1 MRNVNGRNISTVAEI
16 ALEGIMEM
24 SKKEQQ
30 TQEKVMTKYDRK
42 MQRREEEKRRAKKEK
57 VTGTVALIAILVA
70 LVCFVL
76 SFPIR
81 TYMTLNKTF
90 VTVGDEKLTKVEYD
104 YYFYTTMND
113 YINQYGMY
121 LSYMGLDVNGDISA
135 QMYSETMTWKDYFD
149 EMTVEAIK
157 QSKSLKKDAEA
168 NGFTA
173 EVQKDYD
180 TFIQNQ
186 KDAASEMGLS
196 YSEYIKKAFGP
207 YATEKR
213 ITPFVKEAAMVSQY
227 YDKVEAEKKPTD
239 EDMEKYYA
247 ENSQSYDSVN
257 YRLFTIDAEL
267 PTAPTELAD
276 PVEEAEENTENGEEK
291 EYEPSEAEIQKAME
305 DAKAVAESKLETVA
319 EEGERTEGARYSTL
333 VTVLQDWL
341 FEDGRK
347 AGDKEIIEDSSYNRY
362 YVIWFEARY
371 RDETPTRNVRGIM
384 TTNEKAQEFVD
395 QWKENGSTEG
405 AFVEL
410 CNNAYKEYSLSADG
424 GLVEGIAKKGLDEGL
439 ANFLFADDTKPGAV
453 EIIPA
458 GADDTVNSY
467 VLYYIGENR
476 PEWKLS
482 IENTLTNQNMTD
494 YVNELTK
501 DVVVTA
507 PKGNLPFIRIRE
519 EEAKASEEAAQS
531 EDAENSSEAE

>member
-173 EVQKDYD
+173 DVQKDYD

-276 PVEEAEENTENGEEK
+276 PVEEAEENAENGEEK

-333 VTVLQDWL
+333 VTVLRDWL

-531 EDAENSSEAE
+531 EDAENSSEEE

>member
-90 VTVGDEKLTKVEYD
+90 VTVGDDKLTKVEYD

-173 EVQKDYD
+173 DVQKDYD

-276 PVEEAEENTENGEEK
+276 PVEEAEENTEDGEEK

-305 DAKAVAESKLETVA
+305 DARAIAESKLETVA

-333 VTVLQDWL
+333 VTVLRDWL
-341 FEDGRK
+341 YEDGRK

-424 GLVEGIAKKGLDEGL
+424 GLVEGVAKKGLDEGL
-439 ANFLFADDTKPGAV
+439 ANFMFAEDTRPGDV

>member
-173 EVQKDYD
+173 DVQKDYD

-276 PVEEAEENTENGEEK
+276 PVEEAEENAENGEEK

-333 VTVLQDWL
+333 VTVLRDWL

>member
-1 MRNVNGRNISTVAEI
+1 
-16 ALEGIMEM
+16 MEM

-173 EVQKDYD
+173 DVQKDYD

-247 ENSQSYDSVN
+247 ENTQSYDSVN

-531 EDAENSSEAE
+531 EDAENSSEEE

>member
-173 EVQKDYD
+173 DVQKDYD

-186 KDAASEMGLS
+186 KDAASEMGLT

-276 PVEEAEENTENGEEK
+276 PVEEAEENAENGEEK

-333 VTVLQDWL
+333 VTVLRDWL

-482 IENTLTNQNMTD
+482 IENTMTNQNMTD

-531 EDAENSSEAE
+531 EDAENSSEEE

>member
-168 NGFTA
+168 NGAIF
-173 EVQKDYD
+173 VYPD
-180 TFIQNQ
+180 TELFREKCQPLLDSI
-186 KDAASEMGLS
+186 ASQLLL
-196 YSEYIKKAFGP
+196 
-207 YATEKR
+207 R
-213 ITPFVKEAAMVSQY
+213 
-227 YDKVEAEKKPTD
+227 
-239 EDMEKYYA
+239 KYTIM
-247 ENSQSYDSVN
+247 
-257 YRLFTIDAEL
+257 YRL
-267 PTAPTELAD
+267 
-276 PVEEAEENTENGEEK
+276 
-291 EYEPSEAEIQKAME
+291 
-305 DAKAVAESKLETVA
+305 
-319 EEGERTEGARYSTL
+319 
-333 VTVLQDWL
+333 
-341 FEDGRK
+341 
-347 AGDKEIIEDSSYNRY
+347 
-362 YVIWFEARY
+362 
-371 RDETPTRNVRGIM
+371 
-384 TTNEKAQEFVD
+384 
-395 QWKENGSTEG
+395 
-405 AFVEL
+405 
-410 CNNAYKEYSLSADG
+410 
-424 GLVEGIAKKGLDEGL
+424 
-439 ANFLFADDTKPGAV
+439 
-453 EIIPA
+453 
-458 GADDTVNSY
+458 
-467 VLYYIGENR
+467 
-476 PEWKLS
+476 
-482 IENTLTNQNMTD
+482 
-494 YVNELTK
+494 
-501 DVVVTA
+501 
-507 PKGNLPFIRIRE
+507 
-519 EEAKASEEAAQS
+519 
-531 EDAENSSEAE
+531 